1 MVALIVVAI
10 FLWLR
15 LGRTAKPPTHDQGS
29 RQPSSQPFQS
39 TSRQPGAPSAPEFRP
54 IATAEPWRPS
64 TYSPPPVRTPTRA
77 PRRKSRPQA
86 EIGPNSTLAFI
97 DTETTGTSRD
107 DRIVTLAI
115 ATMQASAL
123 QEGKFKLRTMHL
135 VFNPLRPCHPQAS
148 AIHGWSDRTLAR
160 QPRFVDHAD
169 EIADRLAGADI
180 WLMHNAAFDCRLLEQ
195 DFDALNRKLP
205 TRPTFCTLRAARQK
219 WPQQS
224 NKLDYCVERI
234 GLARAGKT
242 HGALED
248 ALLTA
253 ALFSFLHTGKRWKR
267 LPEAH
272 APTNLVH

>member
-1 MVALIVVAI
+1 M
-10 FLWLR
+10 WLR
-15 LGRTAKPPTHDQGS
+15 RHDRRPAQN
-29 RQPSSQPFQS
+29 QS
-39 TSRQPGAPSAPEFRP
+39 GVPETSRPSASFAPPNRP
-54 IATAEPWRPS
+54 SVERWRPTS
-64 TYSPPPVRTPTRA
+64 YEPPAPPAVNRPSVEHWRRHVDSSPPARAPTRVA
-77 PRRKSRPQA
+77 RRKARPQA

-97 DTETTGTSRD
+97 DTETTGTSRE
-107 DRIVTLAI
+107 DRIITLAI

-123 QEGKFKLRTMHL
+123 QEGKIKLRTMHL

-160 QPRFVDHAD
+160 QPRFADHAD
-169 EIADRLAGADI
+169 EIADRLASADV

-195 DFDALNRKLP
+195 DFDALSRTLP

-234 GLARAGKT
+234 GLARAGNT

>member
-1 MVALIVVAI
+1 V
-10 FLWLR
+10 
-15 LGRTAKPPTHDQGS
+15 
-29 RQPSSQPFQS
+29 
-39 TSRQPGAPSAPEFRP
+39 
-54 IATAEPWRPS
+54 AEPWRPP
-64 TYSPPPVRTPTRA
+64 TYSSPRASPPTRA
-77 PRRKSRPQA
+77 PRRKTRPQA

-97 DTETTGTSRD
+97 DTETTGISRD

-123 QEGKFKLRTMHL
+123 REGKIRFRTKHL
-135 VFNPLRPCHPQAS
+135 VFNPLRACHPEAA

-160 QPRFVDHAD
+160 QPRFADHAT
-169 EIADRLAGADI
+169 EIAGLLASADI

-195 DFDALNRKLP
+195 DFDALGRSLP

-224 NKLDYCVERI
+224 NTLNHCLERI